1 MWKPSPPPPDDPPN
15 TTKLADLRR
24 RPARYGDQALR
35 KRREE
40 LRRTLAMQR
49 LPSDPHLSLFET
61 ELGELW
67 ATGRITEQEYC
78 ELCAEDVRLREEA
91 SA

>member
-1 MWKPSPPPPDDPPN
+1 
-15 TTKLADLRR
+15 
-24 RPARYGDQALR
+24 
-35 KRREE
+35 
-40 LRRTLAMQR
+40 MQR